1 MWKYKVIIL
10 CLCPPLALHFWR
22 AAEALIP
29 VSLVRYAETESN
41 LQTGLF
47 LDISCPLL
55 AFSHAL
61 YGEHWLTCVSAPLSI
76 KEKKV
81 ENSAD
86 VPSSLTFTES
96 DGGRALSQHKHSIL
110 ITHKALDRLL
120 KKKESE
126 HFVVTISFKR
136 TIKIDSRS
144 WSSHKYPFRASGTKF
159 TGKTLLRISS
169 RDVIC
174 EMHL

>member
-10 CLCPPLALHFWR
+10 CLCPPLALHFWC
-22 AAEALIP
+22 AAEALIF

-41 LQTGLF
+41 LQTCLF
-47 LDISCPLL
+47 LDVSCPLL

-61 YGEHWLTCVSAPLSI
+61 CGEHWLTCVPAPLSI
-76 KEKKV
+76 KGKKV

-86 VPSSLTFTES
+86 VPSSLTFIES
-96 DGGRALSQHKHSIL
+96 DSGRALSQLKHSIL

-120 KKKESE
+120 KKKKLE
-126 HFVVTISFKR
+126 HFVVSFKR
-136 TIKIDSRS
+136 IIKIDSPS

-159 TGKTLLRISS
+159 VGKILLRISS

-174 EMHL
+174 EVHL